1 MDIIYILLFVILSI
15 LYFSY
20 SNKRDDKIEGF
31 ENVNDKVYAKLY
43 NIIFNEDDLYK
54 NDINNIVK
62 FIDSKNKNNRI
73 LDAGCGPG
81 RHYQYINSKY
91 PTTGVDISNEL
102 IKYAKVRDPH
112 GKFINDNLVNDK
124 IFGSEE
130 FTTIICLLDSLYHNN
145 LDEMDK
151 IVKNFYY
158 WLKEDG
164 HLCIHMF
171 NRKKLDPGARAFTQ
185 YYKDKIGVKHGLT
198 YFNKFTHDAYWRPV
212 DNESVEYVETVVLA
226 DGRKKVSKTKLYIP
240 QDNSKIVSKIEGNGF
255 KLVKVITV
263 DNENDMEL
271 YIFKK
276 IKYDAK
282 IIKL

>member
-20 SNKRDDKIEGF
+20 NSDNEEKIEGF
-31 ENVNDKVYAKLY
+31 ENVNDKLYAKLY
-43 NIIFNEDDLYK
+43 NIIFNEDKLYK
-54 NDINNIVK
+54 SDINSIIK
-62 FIDSKNKNNRI
+62 QIDSKNKNNKI

-81 RHYQYINSKY
+81 RHYQYLNNKF
-91 PTTGVDISNEL
+91 PTIGVDVSNEL
-102 IKYAKVRDPH
+102 IKYAKVRNPQ
-112 GKFINDNLVNDK
+112 GNFINDNLTNDK
-124 IFGSEE
+124 LFDSEE
-130 FTTIICLLDSLYHNN
+130 FTIVICLLDSLYHNS
-145 LDEMDK
+145 LDDMNK
-151 IVKNFYY
+151 IIKNFYF

-164 HLCIHMF
+164 YMCIHVF

-185 YYKDKIGVKHGLT
+185 YYKDKSGVKHGLT
-198 YFNKFTHDAYWRPV
+198 YFNKFTHDAYWKPI

-226 DGRKKVSKTKLYIP
+226 DGRKKISKTKLYIP
-240 QDNSKIVSKIEGNGF
+240 KDNIKIISNIEDNGF
-255 KLVKVITV
+255 KLVKVISV

-276 IKYDAK
+276 IKYNEK